1 MNDYKMNIGHLTF
14 EPTTD
19 VVRNERYLL
28 INNHYVPRYTYARFK
43 NRIHSNGL
51 WLVWVKATT
60 FYMNQE
66 LHYESYEPLI
76 YLFTESPHETI
87 YRLVSK
93 KKDIQ
98 NAMEH
103 RALLQVL
110 RRVVGDETFL
120 W

>member
-1 MNDYKMNIGHLTF
+1 MNIGRLTF
-14 EPTTD
+14 EPTTNL
-19 VVRNERYLL
+19 VRNERYLL
-28 INNHYVPRYTYARFK
+28 VNDHYIPRFTYARFK
-43 NRIHSNGL
+43 NRIYTNGL

-60 FYMNQE
+60 FYMNKE
-66 LHYESYEPLI
+66 LHYESYEPML

-93 KKDIQ
+93 KQSIQ
-98 NAMEH
+98 HAMEH

-110 RRVVGDETFL
+110 RRVVCDETFL